1 MAWSGQLGTNSLE
14 EARRLSVNGQEPIAS
29 APGWWIPGGY
39 ERVGGQLVRPQSAG
53 PLPGASPDFVYE
65 PWQRAAENAA
75 RLENAAAA
83 SAAAASAPPAGGGFR
98 MEGFDAAKLGNLEH
112 DTPKYQIA
120 RVLQRFDPRYGIT
133 DEVLAALN
141 QLGIG
146 TFVRTS
152 GDKVRMLNAD
162 PRFQGVTDLDLVRG
176 LHGPGGG
183 QAWQYLPPSQAGGG
197 AAAAP
202 SVGLSAPPV
211 PSNTSSY
218 ISDPA
223 PTGTP
228 TEATLPAIDRAVLT
242 SQMRDGSERTTS
254 GDPALSSNTTTF
266 PTDYTSPAN
275 APRVQA
281 ALADLQTPPTSIAEL
296 NRRALTSQMNGD
308 R

>member
-14 EARRLSVNGQEPIAS
+14 EARRLSVNGQAPTAS

-39 ERVGGQLVRPQSAG
+39 ERVGGQWVRPQSAG

-75 RLENAAAA
+75 RIENAAAP
-83 SAAAASAPPAGGGFR
+83 SVPPSGGGYR
-98 MEGFDAAKLGNLEH
+98 MEGFDATKLGNLEH

-120 RVLQRFDPRYGIT
+120 RVLQGFDPRDGIT
-133 DEVLAALN
+133 DDVLAALN
-141 QLGIG
+141 RLGIG

-152 GDKVRMLNAD
+152 GDKVRVENAD
-162 PRFQGVTDLDLVRG
+162 PRFQGVTEIDLVRG
-176 LHGPGGG
+176 LKGPGGG
-183 QAWQYLPPSQAGGG
+183 QAWQYLVPQQAGGGG
-197 AAAAP
+197 AAATP
-202 SVGLSAPPV
+202 SAGPSAPPV
-211 PSNTSSY
+211 PSATSSY

-228 TEATLPAIDRAVLT
+228 TEVTLPAIDRAVLT